1 MRVFPIIL
9 LLLSW
14 ATAGAET
21 INAAVAS
28 NFAVPAAELV
38 VRFEQLTG
46 HQVRVSTAATGL
58 LHAQI
63 TNGAPHSVFLAADA
77 ERPRL
82 LEQSGHAIAGT
93 RFTYAVG
100 GLVLW
105 SADPAL
111 ADADCRDQLDN
122 LESMRLAIANP
133 LTAPYGVAAKQFLMR
148 ADIWN
153 DTEDNLVY
161 GENIAQTLQFVA
173 TRNAN
178 LGLIAAAQL
187 TDTRLPATTCKWPV
201 PSTMHDAIEQQ
212 AILINDNEVGR
223 AFLAFLG
230 SDEGREII
238 RAHGFEV
245 SD

>member
-1 MRVFPIIL
+1 MRLFRIIL
-9 LLLSW
+9 PLLLS

-21 INAAVAS
+21 INAAIAS

-46 HQVRVSTAATGL
+46 HQVRVSTASTGL
-58 LHAQI
+58 LYAQI
-63 TNGAPHSVFLAADA
+63 RNGAPYSVLLAADA

-82 LEQSGHAIAGT
+82 LEESGDAVAGT
-93 RFTYAVG
+93 RFSYAIG

-111 ADADCRDQLDN
+111 ADANCRDQLDN

-148 ADIWN
+148 ADVWN
-153 DTEDNLVY
+153 ETEDNLVY

-173 TRNAN
+173 TRNASM
-178 LGLIAAAQL
+178 GLVAAAQM
-187 TDTRLPATTCKWPV
+187 TDERLPATTCQWPV
-201 PSTMHDAIEQQ
+201 PASMHDAIEQQ
-212 AILINDNEVGR
+212 AILVKDDEVGR

-230 SDEGREII
+230 SAEGREII
-238 RAHGFEV
+238 RAHGYEV

>member
-1 MRVFPIIL
+1 MPLLRIIL
-9 LLLSW
+9 LLLLS
-14 ATAGAET
+14 ATTSAET

-46 HQVRVSTAATGL
+46 HQVRVSTASTGL
-58 LHAQI
+58 LYAQI
-63 TNGAPHSVFLAADA
+63 RNGAPHSVFLAADA

-82 LEQSGHAIAGT
+82 LEQSGQAVAGT

-111 ADADCRDQLDN
+111 SDADCRDQLDN

-148 ADIWN
+148 ADVWN

-173 TRNAN
+173 TRNAS
-178 LGLIAAAQL
+178 LGLVAAAQL
-187 TDTRLPATTCKWPV
+187 TDERLPATACKWPV
-201 PSTMHDAIEQQ
+201 PATMHDPVEQQ
-212 AILINDNEVGR
+212 AVLIKDDEVGR
-223 AFLAFLG
+223 AFLAFLR
-230 SDEGREII
+230 SAEGREII
-238 RAHGFEV
+238 RANGFEV
-245 SD
+245 TY

>member
-1 MRVFPIIL
+1 MCLFRIIPL
-9 LLLSW
+9 LLLS

-46 HQVRVSTAATGL
+46 HQVKTSSASTGL
-58 LHAQI
+58 LYAQI
-63 TNGAPHSVFLAADA
+63 KNGAPHSVFLAADA

-82 LEQSGHAIAGT
+82 LEQSGHAVAGT

-111 ADADCRDQLDN
+111 ADANCRDQLDN

-133 LTAPYGVAAKQFLMR
+133 LTAPYGVVAKQFLMR
-148 ADIWN
+148 ADVWN

-161 GENIAQTLQFVA
+161 GENIAQALMFVA
-173 TRNAN
+173 TRNASM
-178 LGLIAAAQL
+178 GLIAAAQL
-187 TDTRLPATTCKWPV
+187 TDDRLPATTCNWPV
-201 PSTMHDAIEQQ
+201 PATMHDPIEQQ
-212 AILINDNEVGR
+212 AVLIKDNEVGR
-223 AFLAFLG
+223 AFLEFLR
-230 SDEGREII
+230 SAEGREII
-238 RAHGFEV
+238 RAHGYEV